1 MKKRI
6 KLAMIMLALSAA
18 LQGVGIPAVR
28 ASETVVDTSKNK
40 QYSEISGTGETLF
53 ALDLADNSEFEL
65 YSDSNGDK
73 VISKRQ
79 DFTDF
84 VLEADITL
92 GKGTGEENG
101 ETAHGGLLFRTA
113 KDKETGE
120 YNSYYFALDVLKQQ
134 VALVKLS
141 EDGWNEIATK
151 KMSIEYNKVYHAT
164 IVVAEEH
171 IICYMDYNGVGYAK
185 LDIIDKTYT
194 SGGIGVYQH
203 FLNADYGELKVS
215 AYTEKEILEN
225 ESYINP
231 VFDKCADPDI
241 LYHNGTYYLYCT
253 TPTQEGNSGI
263 KVYTSTDLVHWT
275 DKGFAFFKGDG
286 WGESNFWAPD
296 IIERD
301 GVFYMYYAADEHL
314 CVATSKSPLGPFKQ
328 DVYEPMH
335 EYIKEIDAHAFYD
348 EASDKYYLYFVRF
361 TAGNVIWGAELN
373 DDMKSIKEETL
384 TQISRANQ
392 GWDEDMMRVN
402 EGPYML
408 VKDGK
413 YYMTYSGSHFESI
426 NYGAGYAVA
435 DSPLGPF
442 TKYENNPIMQSNSLV
457 HGAGHHCVA
466 ASPDG
471 KELFM
476 VYHCHHSLV
485 ATDPRRLC
493 IDRMQFAED
502 ADGNI
507 VLEVNGPTL
516 TPQKLPSGT
525 VNVDNFIE
533 FEETD
538 FEPVN
543 VNKSMT
549 AEEIKAQLPT
559 ELLIRTSRDNQS
571 PAAIVWNLDNNLIEG
586 DREEI
591 IIKGMAILPERVD
604 NLGNIPLDVDV
615 KIIFDLRSANIE
627 NQESSENSSL
637 ILVLI
642 VLGVGVIT
650 IGIAIKI
657 GIVIKYFSPK
667 RK

>member
-6 KLAMIMLALSAA
+6 KLMIIVFALSVA
-18 LQGVGIPAVR
+18 LQGVDIPTVC
-28 ASETVVDTSKNK
+28 ASETAADISKNK
-40 QYSEISGTGETLF
+40 QYSEISGIGETLF
-53 ALDLADNSEFEL
+53 ASDLSDTSDFEL
-65 YSDSNGDK
+65 HSDSNGDK

-84 VLEADITL
+84 VLEADITV
-92 GKGTGEENG
+92 GKGTDEEDG
-101 ETAHGGLLFRTA
+101 AAAHGGLLFRTS

-120 YNSYYFALDVLKQQ
+120 YNGYYFALDILKQQ

-141 EDGWNEIATK
+141 ADGWNEIATK
-151 KMSIEYNKVYHAT
+151 KMSIEYDKVYHAT
-164 IVVAEEH
+164 IVVAEDH
-171 IICYMDYNGVGYAK
+171 IICYMDYNGVSYAK
-185 LDIIDKTYT
+185 LDIIDETYT
-194 SGGIGVYQH
+194 SGGIGVYH
-203 FLNADYGELKVS
+203 HILNADYGELKVS
-215 AYTEKEILEN
+215 AYTEKEIVEN

-275 DKGFAFFKGDG
+275 DQGFAFFKGDG
-286 WGESNFWAPD
+286 WGDSNFWAPD

-314 CVATSKSPLGPFKQ
+314 CVATSESPLGPFKQ
-328 DVYEPMH
+328 DIYEPMH

-408 VKDGK
+408 VRDGK
-413 YYMTYSGSHFESI
+413 YYMTYSGSHFESV

-442 TKYENNPIMQSNSLV
+442 TKYENNPIIQSNSLV

-476 VYHCHHSLV
+476 VYHCHHSLF

-493 IDRMQFAED
+493 IDRMQFTED

-507 VLEVNGPTL
+507 VLEVNGPTV
-516 TPQKLPSGT
+516 TPQELPSGS

-533 FEETD
+533 FKETD
-538 FEPVN
+538 FEPVI

-549 AEEIKAQLPT
+549 VEEIMEQLPT
-559 ELLIRTSRDNQS
+559 ELLIRTSQGNHGS
-571 PAAIVWNLDNNLIEG
+571 AVIVWNLDNNIIEG
-586 DREEI
+586 GGEEI
-591 IIKGMAILPERVD
+591 IVKGMASLPETVD
-604 NLGNIPLDVDV
+604 NLGNIPLDVEV
-615 KIIFDLRSANIE
+615 QITFDMPTADIE
-627 NQESSENSSL
+627 NQEGSRYSSL
-637 ILVLI
+637 IWVLM
-642 VLGVGVIT
+642 VLGIGVVT
-650 IGIAIKI
+650 IGIAIK
-657 GIVIKYFSPK
+657 YFPQK